1 MTDFSP
7 GARPSM
13 MDIVLGNV
21 EGFELLSIPG
31 ESTEIGPTFQNLT
44 PTGGS
49 QILPTAAE
57 TWEILSTDANDSSAG
72 TGAQTVAIVS
82 LDANHV
88 EQTTLVAL
96 DGLTPVTLGGT
107 HLRSRD
113 MVVVTAGS
121 GVGNT
126 NIGDLRV
133 RVSGGGTERLKIP
146 AGVGDCKSLIF
157 TIPADKTAFV
167 QNLVIFCQKNRDGTI
182 RPRITPPGGAT
193 IESAFIS
200 TFQNGQSVP
209 ISAPIRLEEKTD
221 ITVDA
226 ESNNA
231 NTRCLVFFAM
241 LLVDNDKLVT
251 N

>member
-1 MTDFSP
+1 
-7 GARPSM
+7 M
-13 MDIVLGNV
+13 MDIVLGNIP
-21 EGFELLSIPG
+21 GFELLSIPG
-31 ESTEIGPTFQNLT
+31 ESTEINQAFQNLT
-44 PTGGS
+44 PTGGL
-49 QILPTAAE
+49 QTLPIAPE
-57 TWEILSTDANDSSAG
+57 TWEMLSTDTNDSSSGAG
-72 TGAQTVAIVS
+72 ARTVAVVS
-82 LDANHV
+82 LDENHV
-88 EQTTLVAL
+88 EQTTLVSL
-96 DGLTPVTLGGT
+96 NGTTPVTLGGT

-113 MVVVTAGS
+113 TTVVSAGS
-121 GVGNT
+121 DPGNT
-126 NIGDLRV
+126 NIGDLIV

-157 TIPADKTAFV
+157 TIPANKTAFV

-182 RPRITPPGGAT
+182 RPRITPFGGAT

-226 ESNNA
+226 ISNNA

-241 LLVDNDKLVT
+241 LLVDNEKLT
-251 N
+251 

>member
-1 MTDFSP
+1 
-7 GARPSM
+7 

-21 EGFELLSIPG
+21 PGFELVSIPG
-31 ESTEIGPTFQNLT
+31 ESTRINQIFENLT

-57 TWEILSTDANDSSAG
+57 TWEILSTDANDSSLG
-72 TGAQTVAIVS
+72 TGARTVAVFS
-82 LDANHV
+82 LDENHV
-88 EQTTLVAL
+88 EQTTLVSL
-96 DGLTPVTLGGT
+96 NGTTPVTLDNT

-121 GVGNT
+121 DPGNT
-126 NIGDLRV
+126 NIGDLVV

-157 TIPADKTAFV
+157 TVPVDKTAFV

-193 IESAFIS
+193 VESGFIS
-200 TFQNGQSVP
+200 TFQDGQSVP

-226 ESNNA
+226 LSNNA

-241 LLVDNDKLVT
+241 LIVDNDKLI
-251 N
+251 